1 LKHPI
6 VLFCKSYRNDVL
18 RVKDLIDSIQLF
30 NQDDIPLFV
39 STPLDDKKIF
49 DTHINPNLYTWID
62 DLEICKSNP
71 KFEEHFLKNMK
82 GHTAQQIIKS
92 EFWRLNLCENYLC
105 LDSDARFIKDFYKSD
120 FIDSNGDPY
129 IVMHTADDFMDE
141 MKRNGK
147 IEVIQNFLRESNLVK
162 NFFQRTGT
170 DYDFGPAPFIW
181 ASQVWK
187 YLDEKILTPK
197 NMTIWDAIQL
207 HPMEM
212 RWYGEAFLECNL
224 LRSKSVKPLFKVY
237 HYDWQF
243 KNDQNKGVDID
254 ILKAN
259 YLGIIQQSNWNKNL
273 DPKFARKSLGSRI
286 WKSIKSFF

>member
-1 LKHPI
+1 
-6 VLFCKSYRNDVL
+6 
-18 RVKDLIDSIQLF
+18 
-30 NQDDIPLFV
+30 
-39 STPLDDKKIF
+39 
-49 DTHINPNLYTWID
+49 
-62 DLEICKSNP
+62 
-71 KFEEHFLKNMK
+71 
-82 GHTAQQIIKS
+82 
-92 EFWRLNLCENYLC
+92 
-105 LDSDARFIKDFYKSD
+105 
-120 FIDSNGDPY
+120 
-129 IVMHTADDFMDE
+129 
-141 MKRNGK
+141 
-147 IEVIQNFLRESNLVK
+147 
-162 NFFQRTGT
+162 
-170 DYDFGPAPFIW
+170 
-181 ASQVWK
+181 
-187 YLDEKILTPK
+187 
-197 NMTIWDAIQL
+197 MTIWDAIQL